1 MKNAKRILSMMLVIV
16 LTLSLCVPIVH
27 ADDND
32 IKVMIN
38 GEYINFDVEPQ
49 LVNGRTMVP
58 FRAIFE
64 AMGATVSWD
73 QDLWQASG
81 EKAGKSV
88 KMVIDSNEVKVTNN
102 GVEETI
108 QIDQAPIL
116 IDGRTMV
123 PVRFVAQAFDKIVSW
138 DNDEKTVI
146 ILDLDYFV
154 KLIEQKAPNFYEFM
168 SIAYDVPETLKSE
181 DTFNLSTEMDTES
194 EHGNLTLEGKASS
207 ILNKDDAYIGM
218 ELEMQVSI
226 NDEKEEYD
234 MDADVYFK
242 DDSIVLKT
250 NILDVLGQDVIEY
263 NDKIYTLKDN
273 GILMNFE
280 DLQIPGVSSYQ
291 DLMGMFT
298 NKSNSIDNVS
308 NMINEELYDTSIT
321 VQDVK
326 QLMQIFDL
334 SLELISNDKF
344 TKRNYADT
352 TIYTW
357 KITKEDISDFII
369 KLVKNKIISTEDV
382 DMEVLNK
389 ANELIKQCEIIAQM
403 QVKDSYPIN
412 SKIEMNFEM
421 SDTST
426 KITLE
431 LNATEKITDI
441 NEGPFIIEH
450 PDTQN
455 VLDFNK
461 YMEYVEEQQKEYQEI
476 EMKYNLQ
483 TVQDTVTIYVL
494 EYISDNADDEKVPS
508 VKEALEKIYVF
519 ESNTWTKEVH
529 ELFDLEDN
537 HIDLT
542 QFQLKQD
549 GKVILGQSNIEI
561 D

>member
-1 MKNAKRILSMMLVIV
+1 
-16 LTLSLCVPIVH
+16 
-27 ADDND
+27 
-32 IKVMIN
+32 MIN